1 MNLITTSELPFA
13 SPISGM
19 IHLDYPGIA
28 RLNDL
33 TADLGILHLRG
44 PEAENVISRFLEDR
58 TKQDSLVIGES
69 RALGIFTLCR
79 LAKDEFL
86 ILMDNLDELGTIQD
100 RLAGLASGAHAA
112 LSDLSHGYGKLE
124 LVGAGST
131 AVLPRLCGLDFSE
144 SGFPNGH
151 IAQTSLAKVHATL
164 IHLDGGAG
172 SPRFT
177 ILVDRS
183 LSAYAWEVIKAVLQD
198 FKKESEGKS
207 QFN

>member
-13 SPISGM
+13 SPISGVT
-19 IHLDYPGIA
+19 HLDYPGIA

-44 PEAENVISRFLEDR
+44 PGVENVISRFLEDR
-58 TKQDSLVIGES
+58 TQQDSLVIGES

-124 LVGAGST
+124 LFGAGST
-131 AVLPRLCGLDFSE
+131 AVLPRVCGLDFSE
-144 SGFPNGH
+144 SGFPNGR

-164 IHLDGGAG
+164 MRLDGEAGA
-172 SPRFT
+172 PRFI

-198 FKKESEGKS
+198 FKKEREGKS